1 MRGENQNLSGVNG
14 RFERTV
20 NDPAARIVPPDDLR
34 DYLKTYVSLSDVQYD
49 AVTLWCVHTHTFEAA
64 ETTPYLQITS
74 SEMRCGKT
82 LLLELLELVV
92 DNPWLTGRV
101 TGPALVR
108 KIDAERP
115 TLLLDE
121 TDATFS
127 AARSSYEIL
136 RGVLNT
142 GYRLNGRT
150 SIAVGGTYKDM
161 STYCPKALAGI
172 GALPSTVADR
182 AIPIRME
189 RHETGRAR
197 RFRRREAL
205 EEARFVRARLARYA
219 AQHLEEL
226 AEARP
231 LIPVQLDDRAADVWE
246 PLLAIAD
253 TFSPAWGT
261 RARVAAVS
269 LMQSRDYSPAAAMSL
284 ELLADVRRVFDSLGA
299 ERVSSEDLQRALREL
314 SPDAWD
320 GLDSVALGD
329 LLRGWR
335 IKPTKIRFGRMTSWG
350 FYRAQFEEAWE
361 MLDPDEPR
369 LETHA
374 PVVAEPVLDTL
385 TLLGENERM
394 VGT

>member
-1 MRGENQNLSGVNG
+1 M
-14 RFERTV
+14 
-20 NDPAARIVPPDDLR
+20 
-34 DYLKTYVSLSDVQYD
+34 
-49 AVTLWCVHTHTFEAA
+49 
-64 ETTPYLQITS
+64 
-74 SEMRCGKT
+74 
-82 LLLELLELVV
+82 LELVV

-127 AARSSYEIL
+127 GAKSSYEIL

-150 SIAVGGTYKDM
+150 SIASGGTYKDM
-161 STYCPKALAGI
+161 TTYCPKALAGI
-172 GALPSTVADR
+172 GGLPSTVADR

-189 RHETGRAR
+189 RRDIERVQ

-219 AQHLEEL
+219 AQHLEAL

-231 LIPVQLDDRAADVWE
+231 FIPVQLDDRAADVWE

-269 LMQSRDYSPAAAMSL
+269 LMQNREASPGSALSL
-284 ELLADVRRVFDSLGA
+284 ELLGDVRRVFDALGA
-299 ERVSSEDLQRALREL
+299 ERVSSDDLRRALREL
-314 SPDAWD
+314 SGTWD
-320 GLDSVALGD
+320 GLDGPALGD

-335 IKPTKIRFGRMTSWG
+335 IEGTKIRFGRVALWG
-350 FYRAQFEEAWE
+350 FYRAQFEEAWK

-369 LETHA
+369 LESA
-374 PVVAEPVLDTL
+374 VSEPVLE
-385 TLLGENERM
+385 TLLGDEERM